1 MKILV
6 AEDEPQLL
14 KVLTVAMQKAGY
26 EVDPVDNGLKAV
38 EYTKEN
44 SYDVIILDIMMPVMD
59 GITALKKLEKVVISH
74 IF

>member
-14 KVLTVAMQKAGY
+14 RVLTVAMEHAGDD
-26 EVDPVDNGLKAV
+26 VDPVDNGLKAV
-38 EYTKEN
+38 EHAKEN
-44 SYDVIILDIMMPVMD
+44 SYDVIMLDIMMSVMD
-59 GITALKKLEKVVISH
+59 GITALKKFVKVAIRL

>member
-14 KVLTVAMQKAGY
+14 RVLTVAMQKAGY

-38 EYTKEN
+38 EHTKERCHYLGY
-44 SYDVIILDIMMPVMD
+44 YDA
-59 GITALKKLEKVVISH
+59 GNGWNYRFKKN
-74 IF
+74 